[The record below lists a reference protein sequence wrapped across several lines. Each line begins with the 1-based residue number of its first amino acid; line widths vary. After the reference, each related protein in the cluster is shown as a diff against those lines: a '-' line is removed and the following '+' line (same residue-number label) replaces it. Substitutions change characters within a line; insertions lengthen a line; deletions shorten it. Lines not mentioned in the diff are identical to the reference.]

1 MGCMPFPW
9 NNDTEEQL
17 TGEQANKGCV
27 GDAAAIIL
35 LIPLLGALLI
45 KSLTQLV

>member
-1 MGCMPFPW
+1 MPFPW
-9 NNDTEEQL
+9 NANTEEQL
-17 TGEQANKGCV
+17 TGEEAKKGCV
-27 GDAAAIIL
+27 GDAAAILL

>member
-1 MGCMPFPW
+1 MPFQW
-9 NNDTEEQL
+9 NADTEEQL
-17 TGEQANKGCV
+17 TGEEAKKGCV
-27 GDAAAIIL
+27 GDAAAILL

>member
-1 MGCMPFPW
+1 MPFPW
-9 NNDTEEQL
+9 NADTEEQL
-17 TGEQANKGCV
+17 TGEEAKKGCV
-27 GDAAAIIL
+27 GNAGMLL